1 MSNGD
6 ASLSGSIHG
15 RIKGLKQSHDGSVHG
30 GSGHFTSSKGK
41 GKSVASRKGKGVHA
55 GAGSDDSLDGD
66 AEDMA
71 DGQLDEEEEDDYIV
85 RTDHLANPVEDVE

>member
-6 ASLSGSIHG
+6 ASHSGSIHD
-15 RIKGLKQSHDGSVHG
+15 RIKGLKQVQDRSAH
-30 GSGHFTSSKGK
+30 SGAGHSMVGSKGK
-41 GKSVASRKGKGVHA
+41 GKSVASRKGKGVHP

-71 DGQLDEEEEDDYIV
+71 DGQLDEEEDDYVV
-85 RTDHLANPVEDVE
+85 RTNHLASPVKDVE